1 MRPHRLIHD
10 INKPV
15 LNLYFRFIIFIN
27 KLDNSM
33 CTPLIIIIKHIL
45 MIDTYKHAYVIK
57 YKIEQEVFDVNKY
70 VNNATSLQMARISM
84 IDEKLDS

>member
-1 MRPHRLIHD
+1 
-10 INKPV
+10 
-15 LNLYFRFIIFIN
+15 
-27 KLDNSM
+27 
-33 CTPLIIIIKHIL
+33 

-57 YKIEQEVFDVNKY
+57 YKIEQEVLDVNKY